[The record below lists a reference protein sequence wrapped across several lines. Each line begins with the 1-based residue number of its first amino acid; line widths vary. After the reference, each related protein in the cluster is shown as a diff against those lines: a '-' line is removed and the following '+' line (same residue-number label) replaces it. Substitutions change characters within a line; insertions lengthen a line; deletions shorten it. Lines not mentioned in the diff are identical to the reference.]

1 MAAGTV
7 RTGYGV
13 LRTCGIDEL
22 TENRQLICPTPLT
35 VEPESI
41 AIDPEFW
48 SGDPEQAEWLRKCI
62 VTVAGAHL
70 TDDPVDPHVDLHP
83 FTFALVPAAN
93 AGADTA
99 NVAPTNPSTAIFA
112 IALLFM
118 LKPL

>member
-1 MAAGTV
+1 M
-7 RTGYGV
+7 GYGV

-22 TENRQLICPTPLT
+22 IENTQLICPTPLT
-35 VEPESI
+35 FEPDVM
-41 AIDPEFW
+41 AIDPEFT
-48 SGDPEQAEWLRKCI
+48 SDEPVQTPWLRKCI

-70 TDDPVDPHVDLHP
+70 MDDPVDPQDDLQP
-83 FTFALVPAAN
+83 FTLALVPAAN